1 MSFERLDGKF
11 GNRAD
16 VNGQRERGRMGT
28 AMRNTDL
35 NSLDAY
41 ALRLLASRATEAN
54 DGTPGFLVLH
64 FHVQPTDAVP
74 PTGSKR
80 L

>member
-16 VNGQRERGRMGT
+16 VNGQRERGRMGA

-35 NSLDAY
+35 NSLDAD
-41 ALRLLASRATEAN
+41 ALRLLTCGAAESD

-64 FHVQPTDAVP
+64 FHVQPADAVP

-80 L
+80 F